1 MVIKIFGVLI
11 ALFTI
16 IFTILTL
23 QDPYSLNLKSY
34 SLDFKNM
41 EAKNLNIYETNSS
54 AIKAYYKANS
64 WERYNDKDIFH
75 YFTTLNFDFNLSA
88 NTLELLNNQKNKIV
102 FEGNISYIDLNGT
115 KILSQKVKFNPDE
128 KIIST
133 DVGFKAFLNKNR
145 IDGNVLVYDLK
156 KKTLQI
162 EGVKAWIQ
170 EK

>member
-41 EAKNLNIYETNSS
+41 EAENLNIYETNSS

-102 FEGNISYIDLNGT
+102 FEGNVSYIDLNGT
-115 KILSQKVKFNPDE
+115 KILSQKVNFNPDE

>member
-102 FEGNISYIDLNGT
+102 FEGNVSYIDLNGT

>member
-34 SLDFKNM
+34 SLNFKNM
-41 EAKNLNIYETNSS
+41 EASNLNIYETNSS
-54 AIKAYYKANS
+54 TIKAYYKANS
-64 WERYNDKDIFH
+64 WERYNDKDVFH

-88 NTLELLNNQKNKIV
+88 NTLELLNDQKNKIV
-102 FEGNISYIDLNGT
+102 FEGNVSYSDLNGT
-115 KILSQKVKFNPDE
+115 KILSQKVKFNPDD
-128 KIIST
+128 KILST

-145 IDGNVLVYDLK
+145 VDGNILVYDLK
-156 KKTLQI
+156 KNTLQV
-162 EGVKAWIQ
+162 EGVQAWIQ

>member
-41 EAKNLNIYETNSS
+41 EAENLNIYETNSS

-88 NTLELLNNQKNKIV
+88 NTLELLN
-102 FEGNISYIDLNGT
+102 
-115 KILSQKVKFNPDE
+115 LSL
-128 KIIST
+128 IHI
-133 DVGFKAFLNKNR
+133 
-145 IDGNVLVYDLK
+145 
-156 KKTLQI
+156 
-162 EGVKAWIQ
+162 
-170 EK
+170 

>member
-102 FEGNISYIDLNGT
+102 FEGNVSYIDLNGT

-133 DVGFKAFLNKNR
+133 DMGFKAFLNKNR